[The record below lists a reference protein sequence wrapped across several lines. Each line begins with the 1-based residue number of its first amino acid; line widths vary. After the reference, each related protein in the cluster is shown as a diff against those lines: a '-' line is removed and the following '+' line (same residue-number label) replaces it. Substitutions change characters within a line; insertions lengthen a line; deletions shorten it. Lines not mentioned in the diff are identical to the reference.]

1 MCNFQ
6 NSDSIL
12 NYVVGEVSREAG
24 GTRPEYLPYGY
35 LVGDTTS
42 ISLHLA
48 SYSSSDFSYI
58 QIYHGGAKHLT
69 TLHSQRRSVDSL
81 AFETLTPKAIVK
93 RYVSL
98 LLEHKR
104 IILSGPAGTGKTFM
118 ANRDE
123 TQSCC

>member
-1 MCNFQ
+1 M
-6 NSDSIL
+6 
-12 NYVVGEVSREAG
+12 GEVSREAG
-24 GTRPEYLPYGY
+24 GARPEYLPYGY

-42 ISLHLA
+42 IALNLVSILNALVCTC
-48 SYSSSDFSYI
+48 STNMTSENIFP
-58 QIYHGGAKHLT
+58 
-69 TLHSQRRSVDSL
+69 QRRSVDSL

-118 ANRDE
+118 ANRYA
-123 TQSCC
+123 T

>member
-1 MCNFQ
+1 MRSQSNP
-6 NSDSIL
+6 NL
-12 NYVVGEVSREAG
+12 
-24 GTRPEYLPYGY
+24 T
-35 LVGDTTS
+35 
-42 ISLHLA
+42 A
-48 SYSSSDFSYI
+48 SEQKF
-58 QIYHGGAKHLT
+58 LT
-69 TLHSQRRSVDSL
+69 ILHSQRRSVDSL

-123 TQSCC
+123 TRSCC

>member
-1 MCNFQ
+1 MK
-6 NSDSIL
+6 IL
-12 NYVVGEVSREAG
+12 
-24 GTRPEYLPYGY
+24 P
-35 LVGDTTS
+35 
-42 ISLHLA
+42 
-48 SYSSSDFSYI
+48 
-58 QIYHGGAKHLT
+58 
-69 TLHSQRRSVDSL
+69 SQRRSVDSL

-123 TQSCC
+123 PRSKLCEFQKKCEFYFHFRLES

>member
-1 MCNFQ
+1 M
-6 NSDSIL
+6 

-24 GTRPEYLPYGY
+24 GARPEYLPYGY

-42 ISLHLA
+42 IVLNLV
-48 SYSSSDFSYI
+48 SS
-58 QIYHGGAKHLT
+58 
-69 TLHSQRRSVDSL
+69 TLNALLCTCSTNMTSENIFPQRRSVDSL

-118 ANRDE
+118 ANRYATRLNIE
-123 TQSCC
+123 IRTR